1 MILECRNYLEEKVRA
16 AMGSGTKVFHTY
28 KELAACME
36 SHVGSVLID
45 SEVLTRSG
53 AKLAPM
59 SSTDRTV
66 KVYDRE
72 QAFTVTMGEYTLE
85 ALEPL
90 YESLLGSLDRVITMN
105 DGYGAALEVSGSEW
119 LFKEDNILKSN
130 VSVVVSVTCRGGLWK
145 PLATTTIKDADIEV
159 ED

>member
-1 MILECRNYLEEKVRA
+1 MILECRNYLEKKVQA
-16 AMGSGTKVFHTY
+16 AMGGGTKVFHTY

-72 QAFTVTMGEYTLE
+72 QAFTVTIGEYTLD
-85 ALEPL
+85 ALEPM
-90 YESLLGSLDRVITMN
+90 YESFLGSLERIVAMEG
-105 DGYGAALEVSGSEW
+105 GYSAALDVTGSEW

-145 PLATTTIKDADIEV
+145 PLATAIIKDAEIEV